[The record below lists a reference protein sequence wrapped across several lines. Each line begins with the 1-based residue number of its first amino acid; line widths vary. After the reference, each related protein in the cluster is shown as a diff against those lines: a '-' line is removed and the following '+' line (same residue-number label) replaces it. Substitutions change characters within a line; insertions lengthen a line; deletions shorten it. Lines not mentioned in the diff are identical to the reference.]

1 MSDGV
6 SAHSATISIDATI
19 SNDAGTGR
27 ARVRTDRPGRDGRGG
42 GELVRRAVEGDARA
56 WELIVERHQSLLWWM
71 ARQFRLSTDDA
82 ADAVQ
87 LTWLRCLEHLHQL
100 SDEAALG
107 SWLVTICRR
116 ECYRLV
122 NRRRGEVLLAELED
136 HQAVSGSWYGASAPD
151 PCDLVSRQDER
162 VQLRAAIDRLPAR
175 PRSVLSALLAHEDDG
190 YAEVARRLGVPI
202 GSLGPTRNRA
212 LARLR
217 SDPRLALADA

>member
-1 MSDGV
+1 MANGI
-6 SAHSATISIDATI
+6 SAQGNIE
-19 SNDAGTGR
+19 GTGR
-27 ARVRTDRPGRDGRGG
+27 DRPGGRASRGAAD
-42 GELVRRAVEGDARA
+42 GELVRRALEGDARA

-100 SDEAALG
+100 ADERALG

-122 NRRRGEVLLAELED
+122 TRRNGEVLLGEWED
-136 HQAVSGSWYGASAPD
+136 QARVPVEWLGAASPD
-151 PCDLVSRQDER
+151 PCEVAVRHDER
-162 VQLRAAIDRLPAR
+162 TRLRQAIEQLPQR
-175 PRSVLSALLAHEDDG
+175 PRSILMALLTHEEQG
-190 YAEVARRLGVPI
+190 YAEIADTLGVPI

-217 SDPRLALADA
+217 TDPRLVLAEV

>member
-1 MSDGV
+1 M
-6 SAHSATISIDATI
+6 AEI
-19 SNDAGTGR
+19 AGDVHDVR
-27 ARVRTDRPGRDGRGG
+27 AARRAAD
-42 GELVRRAVEGDARA
+42 GELVRRALEGDHRA

-71 ARQFRLSTDDA
+71 ARQFRLNTEDA

-100 SDEAALG
+100 TDEAALG

-122 NRRRGEVLLAELED
+122 TRRSAEVLLAELEE
-136 HQAVSGSWYGASAPD
+136 HERVSPDRFGGGGAPD
-151 PCDLVSRQDER
+151 PCDVVARRDER
-162 VQLRAAIDRLPAR
+162 TRLRAAIDELPPR
-175 PRSVLSALLAHEDDG
+175 PRSVLTALLSHDDEG
-190 YAEVARRLGVPI
+190 YAEIARQLGVPI

-217 SDPRLALADA
+217 SDPRLALAET